1 MSLLKLKRHQRTCAE
16 RVYSSLHRAAREYML
31 NHKQYC
37 EQDLEDE
44 DFYLAEVKETRE
56 FLDLEAERED
66 RGDVNRYYEIPSTS
80 SKTGN
85 AVQLEW
91 FQPETELRIDGEPM
105 QWWEG
110 GNPRSMEMQAF
121 SAAIAASETHPESKV
136 QLLARC
142 YSGDFLL
149 TIEEANS

>member
-44 DFYLAEVKETRE
+44 DFYLAEVNETRE

-66 RGDVNRYYEIPSTS
+66 RGNVNRYYEIPSTS
-80 SKTGN
+80 STSGN

-110 GNPRSMEMQAF
+110 AIQNHFGQQF
-121 SAAIAASETHPESKV
+121 SAAIAASQAHPEAKV
-136 QLLARC
+136 QLLTRC

-149 TIEEANS
+149 TIEEADS